1 MSLDGILSIAD
12 SGIASVNHAL
22 SVIGQNVANASTAGW
37 TREIA
42 NDESSTAAGQGMGV
56 RITATTRTTQPQLQA
71 AVLAQT
77 ATIAGAQT
85 EASALT
91 QIDAAQGT
99 TGAGDDVASLLG
111 TVQDRLVTLEQ
122 DPSNAAAQQQA
133 VGAAQDFATRL
144 NTLSGAVG
152 VARQSAQDD
161 AVSQVAALNTALA
174 GVGALSNQIFAAQAA
189 GQDTA
194 DLQNQRDAAVAVVA
208 QIVPV
213 SAATQA
219 DGTFL
224 LISGGLVLPTGGGTP
239 FALAAATTGAGVAY
253 PGTLP
258 GVTLGGRDVTAQLGD
273 GALGADISLRD
284 KTLPAQQAGLDQLSQ
299 TVSTRFQAQGLSLF
313 TDAGGTVPSSA
324 GPPTQLGYLGYAS
337 TIQVDPA
344 VANDPSLVRD
354 GTGAIAGSATGASA
368 FTPNP
373 VGGPAGST
381 TLIARILTY
390 AFGTEAQAGV
400 AQPATPTTGL
410 GAGGTVSL
418 AYAAPAAIGQF
429 AASLVGSMSG
439 DVAQANA
446 RLGDAQALGTTLGAK
461 LQTAGGVSID
471 TEMSTMV
478 MLQNAYA
485 ANAKVIGAVQSMWST
500 LIAMVQP

>member
-1 MSLDGILSIAD
+1 MSLDSILSIAG
-12 SGIASVNHAL
+12 SGISNVNHAL
-22 SVIGQNVANASTAGW
+22 TVIGQNVANASTTGW

-42 NDESSTAAGQGMGV
+42 NDESSTAGGQGMGV
-56 RITATTRTTQPQLQA
+56 RITATTRATQPQLQA
-71 AVLAQT
+71 AVLAQS
-77 ATIAGAQT
+77 AAVAGAET
-85 EASALT
+85 RAGALT

-99 TGAGDDVASLLG
+99 TGTGDDVASLLG
-111 TVQDRLVTLEQ
+111 AVQDRFVTLEQ
-122 DPSNAAAQQQA
+122 DPSNAAAQQQV

-144 NTLSGAVG
+144 NTLSGTVG
-152 VARQSAQDD
+152 AARQSAQDD

-174 GVGALSNQIFAAQAA
+174 GIGALSNRIVTAHAA

-194 DLQNQRDAAVAVVA
+194 DLENQRDAAVAAVA
-208 QIVPV
+208 RIVPV
-213 SAATQA
+213 SAATQP
-219 DGTFL
+219 GGQFL

-239 FALAAATTGAGVAY
+239 FALASATTGAGVAY

-273 GALGADISLRD
+273 GALGADMSLRD
-284 KTLPAQQAGLDQLSQ
+284 TVLPAQQAGLDQLSQ
-299 TVSTRFQAQGLSLF
+299 TVATRFQAQGLALF
-313 TDAGGTVPSSA
+313 TDAGGNVPVSA
-324 GPPTQLGYLGYAS
+324 GPPTQLGYLGFAS
-337 TIQVDPA
+337 AIQVDPA
-344 VANDPSLVRD
+344 VAGNPSLVRD
-354 GTGAIAGSATGASA
+354 GTDTIAGSAAGASA

-373 VGGPAGST
+373 AGGPVGST

-390 AFGTEAQAGV
+390 TFGTEAQAGV

-410 GAGGTVSL
+410 GAGGTASL
-418 AYAAPAAIGQF
+418 AYAAPASVGQF
-429 AASLVGSMSG
+429 ATSLVGSMSG

-446 RLGDAQALGTTLGAK
+446 MLGDAQALGTTLGAK

-478 MLQNAYA
+478 TLQNAYA